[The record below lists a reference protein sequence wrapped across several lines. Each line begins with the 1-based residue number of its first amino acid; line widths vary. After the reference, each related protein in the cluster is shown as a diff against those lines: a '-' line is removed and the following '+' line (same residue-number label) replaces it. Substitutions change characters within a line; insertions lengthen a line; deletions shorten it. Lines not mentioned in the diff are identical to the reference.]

1 MIAHTTVQHVTRVED
16 KNPEIQQIIR
26 NCHMTLDYAIGP
38 EEFMS
43 DLDGMDAFINKGF
56 TSQEEEYV

>member
-1 MIAHTTVQHVTRVED
+1 
-16 KNPEIQQIIR
+16 
-26 NCHMTLDYAIGP
+26 MTLDYAIGP

-43 DLDGMDAFINKGF
+43 DLDGMDTFINKGF